1 MKSPYLNFLAST
13 ISRLDPIYP
22 RDPFLQGSQ
31 MEGPTDHG
39 HSHHSEA
46 SHGGGHG
53 AESGP
58 PLGMQ
63 VAQYAALLA
72 MLSGLSMPIGAMIG
86 LKLRPAH
93 TTVAQWI
100 AVGAGALLFAVSV
113 ELYAHAI
120 HSYHKGYMQQVPM
133 IILLACSLLGSFG
146 FTLITKTISG
156 DEDSDDENEEAVAN
170 LSDQELTDFIALCEK
185 VGHSDVEKYKAEQA
199 KRIEVNTPKM
209 SPRPRSARSFSPAAT
224 TTSPQAATA
233 AVPPPGTP
241 MSQQPPLARAS
252 TSSMGPLELG
262 ATTSKSESAFKR
274 VAKTRR
280 GVQGLQA
287 LMRQVESH
295 RKLMAQ
301 KRWAHLR
308 EAMKKYHVVRYM
320 QKMTQESKEASGR
333 ADKADT
339 KRSTTN
345 LNVQFWDSMKQAW
358 GQTNDSGPNPE
369 ELNHIQK
376 ENRAAAL
383 NMLAML
389 SVDGVPEGILMGFM
403 AAGGSLGVTFIISLF
418 IANFP
423 EAFAG
428 GVLML
433 EGGFNTMQIISMW
446 TGLMLLVSSCAG
458 ISCHMLLW
466 LNPTYTGGH
475 SAPLSIQILVALTEG
490 LAGGA
495 MISGIAACML
505 PEAYERRDK
514 KGAIVLSGGFLC
526 TFGFLLSLGIKI
538 VLD

>member
-22 RDPFLQGSQ
+22 RDPFLDGSQ
-31 MEGPTDHG
+31 RGPPPDHG
-39 HSHHSEA
+39 HH
-46 SHGGGHG
+46 HGGGHHAEAAAHG
-53 AESGP
+53 AAHGGHAAASAVPFG
-58 PLGMQ
+58 LHI
-63 VAQYAALLA
+63 AQYAALLA
-72 MLSGLSMPIGAMIG
+72 LLSGLSMPIGAMIG

-113 ELYAHAI
+113 ELYGHAI
-120 HSYHKGYMQQVPM
+120 HSYHAGHMEQIPM
-133 IILLACSLLGSFG
+133 IILLVMSLIGSFG
-146 FTLITKTISG
+146 FTWITKAISG
-156 DEDSDDENEEAVAN
+156 EEDDSDSEEEEEVHCAAP
-170 LSDQELTDFIALCEK
+170 AAAPAAAA
-185 VGHSDVEKYKAEQA
+185 GKA
-199 KRIEVNTPKM
+199 TPPRQD
-209 SPRPRSARSFSPAAT
+209 SPKSPLRAPSTADSARLPSKMDTPMSHQPQLARAYT
-224 TTSPQAATA
+224 VTSSVTMD
-233 AVPPPGTP
+233 PPGT
-241 MSQQPPLARAS
+241 
-252 TSSMGPLELG
+252 T
-262 ATTSKSESAFKR
+262 KSESRLKHIH
-274 VAKTRR
+274 KTTR
-280 GVQGLQA
+280 GVKGLSA
-287 LMRQVESH
+287 MLRQMEGQ

-320 QKMTQESKEASGR
+320 QKITQFRQTQKQQIGRQSFKEMNR
-333 ADKADT
+333 E
-339 KRSTTN
+339 
-345 LNVQFWDSMKQAW
+345 FWDQMKRAW

-369 ELNHIQK
+369 ELSQIQK
-376 ENRAAAL
+376 DNRAAAL

-428 GVLML
+428 GVLMM
-433 EGGFNTMQIISMW
+433 EGGFDTLQILAMW
-446 TGLMLLVSSCAG
+446 GGLMLLVASCAG
-458 ISCHMLLW
+458 TSCYMLLW

-475 SAPLSIQILVALTEG
+475 SAPLSIQILVAITEG